1 MKTKVSSPVSRI
13 IPEDFDREPYI
24 FDKKTINEFGEEKVE
39 TFYSVA
45 GRKQEFQYLYPD
57 GYYITEILELRP
69 NFVIF
74 KCSVYLHRDDEKPF
88 RVAHATR
95 ELDPSTEF
103 GRRFIECA
111 ETAAIGRALANA
123 GIGADFLLDELEGM
137 EQEAVTESPIVP
149 KPEKGSEGT
158 PDSKK
163 SSEEGS
169 GVQESKEENK
179 VTNEEP
185 VAENDKTMSHEKAL
199 MVVIETT
206 TSKQLKGKTF
216 GQALTLMKDADKFK
230 KFLNTLVTDGTS
242 EEKMAAQLILKNFAA
257 DTKTE

>member
-1 MKTKVSSPVSRI
+1 MKTKVSRPTPI
-13 IPEDFDREPYI
+13 TFPEFDREPYI
-24 FDKKTINEFGEEKVE
+24 FEKKRIDDFGEEKVE
-39 TFYSVA
+39 AFYSVA

-74 KCSVYLHRDDEKPF
+74 KCSVYLHRDEEKPF

-111 ETAAIGRALANA
+111 ETSAIGRALASA
-123 GIGADFLLDELEGM
+123 GIGSDFLLDELEGM
-137 EQEAVTESPIVP
+137 EQAVITESPIVQ
-149 KPEKGSEGT
+149 KPEKENRDEEKSFERGSA
-158 PDSKK
+158 
-163 SSEEGS
+163 
-169 GVQESKEENK
+169 QEAKEENQKTDEKPDDQSNK
-179 VTNEEP
+179 V
-185 VAENDKTMSHEKAL
+185 MSHEQAL

-206 TSKQLKGKTF
+206 ASKQLKGKTF

-230 KFLNTLVTDGTS
+230 NFLNTLVADGTS
-242 EEKMAAQLILKNFAA
+242 EEKMAAQLILKNFVA